1 MAATRHIP
9 LHVNKGK
16 TVAQCLAD
24 RTDYSQNASKTNDG
38 EFISAYECDPKTAD
52 EEFLLTK
59 RQYQH
64 VTGRD
69 QKNNVIA
76 YQIRQSFKPGEITPE
91 EANRVGYE
99 TAMRWTKGKH
109 AFIVAT
115 HIDKAHIH
123 NHIIYNSTSLD
134 CTKKFR
140 DFLRSG
146 KAVQRLSDMVCL
158 EHGLSVITPKPF
170 KERIKRT
177 VFPKKRTQRDFLC
190 EAIDAVLKDKP
201 KQFEDFIKSLADL
214 GFEFKDGKQ
223 PAFKGKDQKRFI
235 RLSSLG
241 EGYSK
246 EELQAVISGKSLHR
260 ARGGSAKAPAQK
272 QFQMIIDV
280 QAKIAEGKT
289 VGYEKWAKKF
299 NRKEAARTVILLKEK
314 GLGNYDDLVAHVEK
328 LSARFDELSDS
339 IKTAEKRIVEV
350 QALLKHIDNYYD
362 TRAIYVEYRKS
373 GYSKK
378 FFEEHRQEIT
388 HHKAAKK
395 AFDELNLTKL
405 PSRKSLYEEF
415 HQLTMQKKKD
425 YAEYRQV
432 RKEREELLIA
442 KQTVETILN
451 IDKKKEQEKKPVR

>member
-1 MAATRHIP
+1 MAATRLIA

-24 RTDYSQNASKTNDG
+24 RTDYSQNAEKTNDG
-38 EFISAYECDPKTAD
+38 EFISSYECDPKTAD
-52 EEFLLTK
+52 EEFLLSK

-64 VTGRD
+64 TTGRQ
-69 QKNNVIA
+69 QKNNIIA

-91 EANRVGYE
+91 KANQVGYE

-134 CTKKFR
+134 ASRKFNNF
-140 DFLRSG
+140 FLSG
-146 KAVQRLSDMVCL
+146 LAVQRLSDMVCL
-158 EHGLSVITPKPF
+158 EHGLSIITPKPYR
-170 KERIKRT
+170 ERQKRT
-177 VFPKKRTQRDFLC
+177 IYPKKRTQRDELC
-190 EAIDAVLKDKP
+190 DAIDIALSQKP
-201 KQFEDFIKSLADL
+201 KRFEDFIQSLADM

-223 PAFKGKDQKRFI
+223 PAFKGKEQKRFI
-235 RLSSLG
+235 RLRSLG

-246 EELQAVISGKSLHR
+246 EELQAVVSGKSLR
-260 ARGGSAKAPAQK
+260 KARTAPEQK
-272 QFQMIIDV
+272 QFHLLIDI
-280 QAKIAEGKT
+280 QEKMAEGKT
-289 VGYEKWAKKF
+289 VGYEKWAKKY

-314 GLGNYDDLVAHVEK
+314 GLDNYDDLVAYTKK
-328 LSARFDELSDS
+328 LSSRFSELSDS
-339 IKTAEKRIVEV
+339 IKAAEKRMIEV
-350 QALLKHIDNYYD
+350 QALQKHIKNYHD
-362 TRAIYVEYRKS
+362 TRQIYVEYRKS

-388 HHKAAKK
+388 LHKAAKK
-395 AFDELNLTKL
+395 AFDELQVSKL
-405 PSRKSLYEEF
+405 PSRQSLYEEF
-415 HQLTMQKKKD
+415 HRLAVQKKKD
-425 YAEYRQV
+425 YAEYRHV

-451 IDKKKEQEKKPVR
+451 IDKKKEQEQEKKTVR